1 MKKKCR
7 CTHLWVT
14 KVKNLL
20 LGVQVAVCLFLSGGR
35 VAQAMTDEPL
45 INLSMKDVSVKDVIW
60 AIEKQSKLV
69 FVYNTRDLDQA
80 GKIDVEI
87 KDKTVRE
94 ALDICLK
101 GTGLEYEIQQNT
113 VIVKRKQEKAPE
125 IEKLVVKGKV
135 VDRDSVPLPGVTI
148 VLKGTALGV
157 VSDKDGKF
165 NFEIPKM
172 EHPVLVFSFV
182 GMQTQE
188 HQYTGKSEIR
198 IVMVE
203 DVKSMEEV
211 VVTGI
216 FTRKAESFT
225 GAAKTFRK
233 DELKRVGNTNIFQ
246 SLKNLDPSLK
256 ILDNR
261 TMGSDPNTLPDMR
274 LRGTSSFPA
283 EGSDIN
289 LKGNYQS
296 QPNQPLFI
304 LDGFETTVETVFDLD
319 MNRVESITILKDAAS
334 KAIYGSKAANGVVV
348 IETVG
353 LGVEGVRVT
362 YTGNLDLEMPDL
374 TSYNLCN
381 AAEKLEAERLEGSV
395 YQDSYNG
402 MSKYYERLKLVKDG
416 LDEYWLS
423 KPLRVGVGQKHALT
437 FEMGNRR

>member
-1 MKKKCR
+1 M
-7 CTHLWVT
+7 T

-198 IVMVE
+198 IVMC
-203 DVKSMEEV
+203 
-211 VVTGI
+211 
-216 FTRKAESFT
+216 F
-225 GAAKTFRK
+225 
-233 DELKRVGNTNIFQ
+233 
-246 SLKNLDPSLK
+246 
-256 ILDNR
+256 
-261 TMGSDPNTLPDMR
+261 
-274 LRGTSSFPA
+274 
-283 EGSDIN
+283 
-289 LKGNYQS
+289 
-296 QPNQPLFI
+296 
-304 LDGFETTVETVFDLD
+304 
-319 MNRVESITILKDAAS
+319 
-334 KAIYGSKAANGVVV
+334 
-348 IETVG
+348 
-353 LGVEGVRVT
+353 
-362 YTGNLDLEMPDL
+362 
-374 TSYNLCN
+374 
-381 AAEKLEAERLEGSV
+381 
-395 YQDSYNG
+395 
-402 MSKYYERLKLVKDG
+402 
-416 LDEYWLS
+416 
-423 KPLRVGVGQKHALT
+423 
-437 FEMGNRR
+437 